1 MKISK
6 HFSMEEFTHSQA
18 ASRAGRDLIVPAEF
32 MPNLTQLC
40 DKVLEPIRLE
50 LRQPIRISSGYRDY
64 ETNLRVGGATNSA
77 HLQARA
83 ADITAPGIPAF
94 RLAQMI
100 HAMCIPDI
108 DKCILEFGSWVHVQI
123 AAPGG
128 IPRQQYLTAARVNG
142 RTTYLNGILE
152 RTA

>member
-18 ASRAGRDLIVPAEF
+18 AARAGRDLVVPAEF

-40 DKVLEPIRLE
+40 DKVLEPLREE
-50 LRQPIRISSGYRDY
+50 LGLPITISSGYRDPVV
-64 ETNLRVGGATNSA
+64 NSMIGGALNSA

-83 ADITAPGIPAF
+83 ADISVPGMKALQ
-94 RLAQMI
+94 LARTI

-128 IPRQQYLTAARVNG
+128 IPRQQYLTAVRFNG
-142 RTTYLNGILE
+142 RTTYLSGIQD
-152 RTA
+152 RIV